1 MFWLERGGML
11 LRNGES
17 CDEMGGGRVVS
28 FFGMERGLSERLVRR
43 RSVDKESG
51 KIQKKR
57 ERLWSYSRMAESNDL
72 KNPIK
77 I

>member
-1 MFWLERGGML
+1 ML

-17 CDEMGGGRVVS
+17 FDEMGRGRVVS
-28 FFGMERGLSERLVRR
+28 FIGMERGLSEHLVRR

-57 ERLWSYSRMAESNDL
+57 ERLWFCS
-72 KNPIK
+72 
-77 I
+77 

>member
-17 CDEMGGGRVVS
+17 FDEMGRGRVVS
-28 FFGMERGLSERLVRR
+28 FIGMERGLSERLVRR
-43 RSVDKESG
+43 RSVDNESG

-57 ERLWSYSRMAESNDL
+57 ERLWSCSRMAESNNL
-72 KNPIK
+72 KNRIK